1 MASIISPSDIFNSQT
16 PELKQ
21 LPPLGLYMHIPWC
34 VTKCPYC
41 DFNSHEGSIHNGYI
55 KALLKDLDDD
65 LKFIQ
70 NRKIHSIFIGGG
82 TPSLMSIEDAYE
94 LFDGLNERL
103 SISKNIE
110 ITLEANP
117 GTFEVEKFSEFRK
130 AGINRLSVGVQ
141 SFKENQLK
149 FLGRIHSGSDALRAI
164 SEAKKVGFDN
174 LNIDLMYG
182 LKDQTIDMCLED
194 VMQAIELKPS
204 HISFYQLTLEPNTL
218 FAKYPPKLPID
229 EKIWDMGEQ
238 GAALLNQN
246 GFRQY
251 EVSAYSERPSEHNI
265 NYWKFGDYIGIG
277 AGAHGKITDVESQQ
291 IFRTLKPKSPKDY
304 LSKMQTGEDIST
316 KKEVGNVAFEFMLN
330 SLRLKDGFS
339 SSLFESR
346 TGLLIESFGFELGR
360 AENLGLL
367 ENKNNW
373 IKPTSKGFNFLNE
386 LQEIFL

>member
-1 MASIISPSDIFNSQT
+1 MNNFL
-16 PELKQ
+16 E
-21 LPPLGLYMHIPWC
+21 LPPLALYIHYPWC
-34 VTKCPYC
+34 VKKCPYC

-141 SFKENQLK
+141 SFKDNQLK
-149 FLGRIHSGSDALRAI
+149 FLGRIHSGGDALRAI

-304 LSKMQTGEDIST
+304 LSKMQTGVDIST

-346 TGLLIESFGFELGR
+346 TGLLIKSLSSELGR

>member
-1 MASIISPSDIFNSQT
+1 MNNFL
-16 PELKQ
+16 E
-21 LPPLGLYMHIPWC
+21 LPPLAIYIHYPWC
-34 VTKCPYC
+34 VKKCPYC

-117 GTFEVEKFSEFRK
+117 GTFEVEKFAEFRK

-141 SFKENQLK
+141 SFKDNQLK
-149 FLGRIHSGSDALRAI
+149 FLGRIHSGGDALRAI

-218 FAKYPPKLPID
+218 FAKYPPNLPID

-291 IFRTLKPKSPKDY
+291 IFRTLKPKSPKEY
-304 LSKMQTGEDIST
+304 LSKMQTGADIPT
-316 KKEVGNVAFEFMLN
+316 KKEVDNVAFEFMLN

-346 TGLLIESFGFELGR
+346 TGLLIKSLSSELGR

-367 ENKNNW
+367 ENKSNW

>member
-1 MASIISPSDIFNSQT
+1 MNNFL
-16 PELKQ
+16 E
-21 LPPLGLYMHIPWC
+21 LPPLALYIHYPWC
-34 VTKCPYC
+34 VKKCPYC

-94 LFDGLNERL
+94 LFDGLNKRL

-117 GTFEVEKFSEFRK
+117 GTFEVEKFAEFRTV
-130 AGINRLSVGVQ
+130 GINRLSVGVQ

-149 FLGRIHSGSDALRAI
+149 FLGRIHSGGDALRAI

-304 LSKMQTGEDIST
+304 LSKMQAGVDIST
-316 KKEVGNVAFEFMLN
+316 KKEVDNVAFEFMLN

>member
-1 MASIISPSDIFNSQT
+1 LNNFL
-16 PELKQ
+16 E
-21 LPPLGLYMHIPWC
+21 LPPLALYIHYPWC
-34 VTKCPYC
+34 VKKCPYC

-117 GTFEVEKFSEFRK
+117 GTFEVEKFAEFRK

-141 SFKENQLK
+141 SFKDNQLK
-149 FLGRIHSGSDALRAI
+149 FLGRIHSGGDALRAI

-194 VMQAIELKPS
+194 VMQAIALKPS

-229 EKIWDMGEQ
+229 EKIWNMGEQ
-238 GAALLNQN
+238 AAILLNHN

-304 LSKMQTGEDIST
+304 LSKMQAGVDIST
-316 KKEVGNVAFEFMLN
+316 KKEVDNVTFEFMLN
-330 SLRLKDGFS
+330 SLRLKGGFS

-346 TGLLIESFGFELGR
+346 TGLLIKSLSSELKR

-367 ENKNNW
+367 ESKNNW

>member
-1 MASIISPSDIFNSQT
+1 MNNFL
-16 PELKQ
+16 E
-21 LPPLGLYMHIPWC
+21 LPPLALYIHYPWC
-34 VTKCPYC
+34 VKKCPYC

-130 AGINRLSVGVQ
+130 VGINRLSVGVQ

-149 FLGRIHSGSDALRAI
+149 FLGRIHSGGDALRAI

-238 GAALLNQN
+238 GAELLNQN

-291 IFRTLKPKSPKDY
+291 IFRTLKPKSPKEY
-304 LSKMQTGEDIST
+304 LSKMQTEADIPT
-316 KKEVGNVAFEFMLN
+316 KKEVDNVAFEFMLN

-346 TGLLIESFGFELGR
+346 TGLLIKSLSSELGR

>member
-1 MASIISPSDIFNSQT
+1 MNNFL
-16 PELKQ
+16 E
-21 LPPLGLYMHIPWC
+21 LPPLALYIHYPWC
-34 VTKCPYC
+34 VKKCPYC

-55 KALLKDLDDD
+55 KALLKDLDDN
-65 LKFIQ
+65 LKFVQ

-82 TPSLMSIEDAYE
+82 TPSLMSIEDTYE

-117 GTFEVEKFSEFRK
+117 GTFEVEKFAEFRK

-141 SFKENQLK
+141 SFKNNQLK
-149 FLGRIHSGSDALRAI
+149 FLGRIHSGGDALRAI

-218 FAKYPPKLPID
+218 FAKYPPNLPID

-346 TGLLIESFGFELGR
+346 TGLLIKSLRSELGR
-360 AENLGLL
+360 AKNLGLL
-367 ENKNNW
+367 ENKSNW

>member
-1 MASIISPSDIFNSQT
+1 MNNFL
-16 PELKQ
+16 E
-21 LPPLGLYMHIPWC
+21 LPPLALYIHYPWC
-34 VTKCPYC
+34 VKKCPYC

-141 SFKENQLK
+141 SFKDNQLK
-149 FLGRIHSGSDALRAI
+149 FLGRIHSGGDALRAI

-291 IFRTLKPKSPKDY
+291 IFRTLKPKSPKEY
-304 LSKMQTGEDIST
+304 LSKMQAGVDIST
-316 KKEVGNVAFEFMLN
+316 KKEVDNVAFEFMLN

>member
-1 MASIISPSDIFNSQT
+1 MNNFL
-16 PELKQ
+16 E
-21 LPPLGLYMHIPWC
+21 LPPLALYIHYPWC
-34 VTKCPYC
+34 VKKCPYC

-141 SFKENQLK
+141 SFKDNQLK
-149 FLGRIHSGSDALRAI
+149 FLGRIHSGGDALRAI

-277 AGAHGKITDVESQQ
+277 AGAHGKITDVESQR

-304 LSKMQTGEDIST
+304 LSKMQAGVDIST
-316 KKEVGNVAFEFMLN
+316 KKEVDNVAFEFMLN

-346 TGLLIESFGFELGR
+346 TGLLIKSLSSELGR

>member
-1 MASIISPSDIFNSQT
+1 MNNFL
-16 PELKQ
+16 E
-21 LPPLGLYMHIPWC
+21 LPPLALYIHYPWC
-34 VTKCPYC
+34 VKKCPYC

-141 SFKENQLK
+141 SFKDNQLK
-149 FLGRIHSGSDALRAI
+149 FLGRIHSGGDALRAI

-204 HISFYQLTLEPNTL
+204 HISLYQLTLEPNTL

-304 LSKMQTGEDIST
+304 LSKMQAGVDIST
-316 KKEVGNVAFEFMLN
+316 KKEVDNVAFEFMLN

>member
-1 MASIISPSDIFNSQT
+1 MNNFL
-16 PELKQ
+16 E
-21 LPPLGLYMHIPWC
+21 LPPLSIYIHYPWC
-34 VTKCPYC
+34 VKKCPYC

-55 KALLKDLDDD
+55 KALLKDLDAD

-82 TPSLMSIEDAYE
+82 TPSLMSIEDVYE
-94 LFDGLNERL
+94 LFDGLNARL

-117 GTFEVEKFSEFRK
+117 GTFEVEKFAEFRK

-141 SFKENQLK
+141 SFKDNQLK
-149 FLGRIHSGSDALRAI
+149 FLGRIHSGGDALRAI

-238 GAALLNQN
+238 GATLLNQN

-304 LSKMQTGEDIST
+304 LSKMQIGVDIST
-316 KKEVGNVAFEFMLN
+316 KKEVDNVTFEFMLN

-346 TGLLIESFGFELGR
+346 TGLLIKSLSSELGR

-373 IKPTSKGFNFLNE
+373 IKPTSKGLNFLNE

>member
-1 MASIISPSDIFNSQT
+1 MNNFL
-16 PELKQ
+16 E
-21 LPPLGLYMHIPWC
+21 LPPLALYIHYPWC
-34 VTKCPYC
+34 VKKCPYC

-117 GTFEVEKFSEFRK
+117 GTFEVEKFAEFRK

-141 SFKENQLK
+141 SFKDNQLK
-149 FLGRIHSGSDALRAI
+149 FLGRIHSGGDALRAI

-304 LSKMQTGEDIST
+304 LSKMQAGVDIST
-316 KKEVGNVAFEFMLN
+316 KKEVDNVAFEFMLN

-386 LQEIFL
+386 LQEFFL

>member
-1 MASIISPSDIFNSQT
+1 LNNFL
-16 PELKQ
+16 E
-21 LPPLGLYMHIPWC
+21 LPPLALYIHYPWC
-34 VTKCPYC
+34 VKKCPYC
-41 DFNSHEGSIHNGYI
+41 DFNSHEGLIHNGYI

-82 TPSLMSIEDAYE
+82 TPSLMSTDDAYE

-141 SFKENQLK
+141 SFKDNQLK

-218 FAKYPPKLPID
+218 FAKYPPNLPID

-304 LSKMQTGEDIST
+304 LSKMQAGVDIST
-316 KKEVGNVAFEFMLN
+316 KKEVDNVAFEFMLN

>member
-1 MASIISPSDIFNSQT
+1 MNNFL
-16 PELKQ
+16 E
-21 LPPLGLYMHIPWC
+21 LPPLALYIHYPWC
-34 VTKCPYC
+34 VKKCPYC

-117 GTFEVEKFSEFRK
+117 GTFEVEKFSEFQK

-141 SFKENQLK
+141 SFKDNQLK
-149 FLGRIHSGSDALRAI
+149 FLGRIHSGGDALRAI

-229 EKIWDMGEQ
+229 ERIWDMGEQ

-304 LSKMQTGEDIST
+304 LSKMQAGVDIST
-316 KKEVGNVAFEFMLN
+316 KKEVDNVAFEFMLN

-346 TGLLIESFGFELGR
+346 TGLLIESLGFELGR

>member
-1 MASIISPSDIFNSQT
+1 MNNFL
-16 PELKQ
+16 E
-21 LPPLGLYMHIPWC
+21 LPPLALYIHYPWC
-34 VTKCPYC
+34 VKKCPYC

-82 TPSLMSIEDAYE
+82 TPSLMSVEDAYE

-117 GTFEVEKFSEFRK
+117 GTFEVEKFAEFRK

-141 SFKENQLK
+141 SFKDNQLK
-149 FLGRIHSGSDALRAI
+149 FLGRIHSGGDALRAI

-194 VMQAIELKPS
+194 VMQAIALKPS

-229 EKIWDMGEQ
+229 EKIWNMGEQ
-238 GAALLNQN
+238 AAILLNHN

-304 LSKMQTGEDIST
+304 LSKMQAGVDIST
-316 KKEVGNVAFEFMLN
+316 KKEVDNVTFEFMLN
-330 SLRLKDGFS
+330 SLRLKGGFS

-346 TGLLIESFGFELGR
+346 TGLLIKSLSSELKR

-367 ENKNNW
+367 ESKNNW

>member
-1 MASIISPSDIFNSQT
+1 MNNFL
-16 PELKQ
+16 E
-21 LPPLGLYMHIPWC
+21 LPPLALYIHYPWC
-34 VTKCPYC
+34 VKKCPYC

-117 GTFEVEKFSEFRK
+117 GTFEVEKFSEFQK

-141 SFKENQLK
+141 SFKDNQLK
-149 FLGRIHSGSDALRAI
+149 FLGRIHSGGDALRAI

-238 GAALLNQN
+238 GAELLNQN

-251 EVSAYSERPSEHNI
+251 EVSAYSKRPSEHNI

-291 IFRTLKPKSPKDY
+291 IFRTLKPKSPKEY
-304 LSKMQTGEDIST
+304 LSKMQTGADIPT
-316 KKEVGNVAFEFMLN
+316 KKEVDNVAFEFMLN

-346 TGLLIESFGFELGR
+346 TGLLIKSLSSELGR

>member
-1 MASIISPSDIFNSQT
+1 MNNFL
-16 PELKQ
+16 E
-21 LPPLGLYMHIPWC
+21 LPPLALYIHYPWC
-34 VTKCPYC
+34 VKKCPYC

-130 AGINRLSVGVQ
+130 VGINRLSVGVQ

-149 FLGRIHSGSDALRAI
+149 FLGRIHSGGDALRAI

-277 AGAHGKITDVESQQ
+277 AGAHGKITDVESQK
-291 IFRTLKPKSPKDY
+291 IFRTLKPKSPKEY
-304 LSKMQTGEDIST
+304 LSKMQTGADIPT
-316 KKEVGNVAFEFMLN
+316 KKEVDNVAFEFMLN

-346 TGLLIESFGFELGR
+346 TGLLIKSLSSELGR

>member
-1 MASIISPSDIFNSQT
+1 MNNIL
-16 PELKQ
+16 E
-21 LPPLGLYMHIPWC
+21 LPPLALYIHYPWC
-34 VTKCPYC
+34 VKKCPYC

-103 SISKNIE
+103 LISKNIE

-117 GTFEVEKFSEFRK
+117 GTFEVEKFAEFRK

-141 SFKENQLK
+141 SFKDNQLK
-149 FLGRIHSGSDALRAI
+149 FLGRIHSGGDALRAI

-194 VMQAIELKPS
+194 VMQAIALKPS

-229 EKIWDMGEQ
+229 EKIWNMGEQ
-238 GAALLNQN
+238 AAILLNHN

-304 LSKMQTGEDIST
+304 LSKMQAGVDIST
-316 KKEVGNVAFEFMLN
+316 KKEVDNVTFEFMLN
-330 SLRLKDGFS
+330 SLRLKGGFS

-346 TGLLIESFGFELGR
+346 TGLLIKSLSSELKR

-367 ENKNNW
+367 ESKNNW

>member
-1 MASIISPSDIFNSQT
+1 MNNFL
-16 PELKQ
+16 E
-21 LPPLGLYMHIPWC
+21 LPPLALYIHYPWC
-34 VTKCPYC
+34 VKKCPYC

-141 SFKENQLK
+141 SFKDNQLK
-149 FLGRIHSGSDALRAI
+149 FLGRIHSGGDALRAI

-304 LSKMQTGEDIST
+304 LSKMQTGADIST
-316 KKEVGNVAFEFMLN
+316 KKEVDNVAFEFMLN

-346 TGLLIESFGFELGR
+346 TGLLIKSLSSELGR

>member
-1 MASIISPSDIFNSQT
+1 MNNFL
-16 PELKQ
+16 E
-21 LPPLGLYMHIPWC
+21 LPPLALYIHYPWC
-34 VTKCPYC
+34 VKKCPYC

-141 SFKENQLK
+141 SFKDNQLK
-149 FLGRIHSGSDALRAI
+149 FLGRIHSGGDALRAI

-238 GAALLNQN
+238 GAELLNQN

-251 EVSAYSERPSEHNI
+251 EVSAYSKRPSEHNI

-304 LSKMQTGEDIST
+304 LSKMQAGVDIST
-316 KKEVGNVAFEFMLN
+316 KKEVDNVAFEFMLN

>member
-1 MASIISPSDIFNSQT
+1 MNNFL
-16 PELKQ
+16 E
-21 LPPLGLYMHIPWC
+21 LPPLALYIHYPWC
-34 VTKCPYC
+34 VKKCPYC

-130 AGINRLSVGVQ
+130 VGINRLSVGVQ
-141 SFKENQLK
+141 SFKDNQLK
-149 FLGRIHSGSDALRAI
+149 FLGRIHSGGDALRAI

-304 LSKMQTGEDIST
+304 LSKMQAGVDIST
-316 KKEVGNVAFEFMLN
+316 KKEVDNVAFEFMLN

>member
-1 MASIISPSDIFNSQT
+1 MNNFL
-16 PELKQ
+16 E
-21 LPPLGLYMHIPWC
+21 LPPLALYIHYPWC
-34 VTKCPYC
+34 VKKCPYC

-94 LFDGLNERL
+94 LFDGLNKRL

-117 GTFEVEKFSEFRK
+117 GTFEVEKFAEFRK
-130 AGINRLSVGVQ
+130 VGINRLSVGVQ

-149 FLGRIHSGSDALRAI
+149 FLGRIHSGGDALRAI

-304 LSKMQTGEDIST
+304 LSKMQAGVDIST
-316 KKEVGNVAFEFMLN
+316 KKEVDNVAFEFMLN

-346 TGLLIESFGFELGR
+346 TGLLIESLGFELGR

>member
-1 MASIISPSDIFNSQT
+1 MNNFL
-16 PELKQ
+16 E
-21 LPPLGLYMHIPWC
+21 LPPLALYIHYPWC
-34 VTKCPYC
+34 VKKCPYC

-141 SFKENQLK
+141 SFKDNQLK
-149 FLGRIHSGSDALRAI
+149 FLGRIHSGGDALRAI

-304 LSKMQTGEDIST
+304 LSKMQAGVDIST
-316 KKEVGNVAFEFMLN
+316 KKEVDNVAFEFMLN

-346 TGLLIESFGFELGR
+346 TGLLIKSLSSELGR

>member
-1 MASIISPSDIFNSQT
+1 MNNIL
-16 PELKQ
+16 E
-21 LPPLGLYMHIPWC
+21 LPPLALYIHYPWC
-34 VTKCPYC
+34 VKKCPYC

-117 GTFEVEKFSEFRK
+117 GTFEVEKFAEFRK

-141 SFKENQLK
+141 SFKDNQLK
-149 FLGRIHSGSDALRAI
+149 FLGRIHSGGDALRAI

-194 VMQAIELKPS
+194 VMQAIALKPS

-229 EKIWDMGEQ
+229 EKIWNMGEQ
-238 GAALLNQN
+238 GAELLNQN

-304 LSKMQTGEDIST
+304 LSKMQAGVDIST
-316 KKEVGNVAFEFMLN
+316 KKEVDNVTFEFMLN
-330 SLRLKDGFS
+330 SLRLKGGFS

-346 TGLLIESFGFELGR
+346 TGLLIKSLSSELKR

-367 ENKNNW
+367 ESKNNW

>member
-1 MASIISPSDIFNSQT
+1 MNNFL
-16 PELKQ
+16 E
-21 LPPLGLYMHIPWC
+21 LPPLSIYIHYPWC
-34 VTKCPYC
+34 VKKCPYC

-117 GTFEVEKFSEFRK
+117 GTFEVEKFSEFQK

-141 SFKENQLK
+141 SFKDNQLK

-238 GAALLNQN
+238 GAELLNQN

-291 IFRTLKPKSPKDY
+291 IFRTLKPKSPKEY
-304 LSKMQTGEDIST
+304 LSKMQTGADIPT
-316 KKEVGNVAFEFMLN
+316 KKEVDNVVFEFMLN

-346 TGLLIESFGFELGR
+346 TGLLIKSLSSELGR

>member
-1 MASIISPSDIFNSQT
+1 MNNFL
-16 PELKQ
+16 E
-21 LPPLGLYMHIPWC
+21 LPPLALYIHYPWC
-34 VTKCPYC
+34 VKKCPYC

-117 GTFEVEKFSEFRK
+117 GTFEVEKFSEFQK

-141 SFKENQLK
+141 SFKDNQLK
-149 FLGRIHSGSDALRAI
+149 FLGRIHSGGDALRAI

-291 IFRTLKPKSPKDY
+291 IFRTLKPKSPKEY
-304 LSKMQTGEDIST
+304 LSKMQTGADIPT
-316 KKEVGNVAFEFMLN
+316 KKEVDNVAFEFMLN

-346 TGLLIESFGFELGR
+346 TGLLIKSLSSELGR

>member
-1 MASIISPSDIFNSQT
+1 MNNFL
-16 PELKQ
+16 E
-21 LPPLGLYMHIPWC
+21 LPPLALYIHYPWC
-34 VTKCPYC
+34 VKKCPYC

-55 KALLKDLDDD
+55 KALLKDLDHD

-117 GTFEVEKFSEFRK
+117 GTFEVEKFSEFQK

-141 SFKENQLK
+141 SFKDNQLK
-149 FLGRIHSGSDALRAI
+149 FLGRIHSGGDALRAI

-204 HISFYQLTLEPNTL
+204 HISLYQLTLEPNTL

-229 EKIWDMGEQ
+229 ERIWDMGEQ
-238 GAALLNQN
+238 GAALLNQD

-291 IFRTLKPKSPKDY
+291 IFRTLKPKSPKEY
-304 LSKMQTGEDIST
+304 LSKMQAGVDIST
-316 KKEVGNVAFEFMLN
+316 KKEVDNVAFEFMLN

>member
-1 MASIISPSDIFNSQT
+1 MNNFL
-16 PELKQ
+16 E
-21 LPPLGLYMHIPWC
+21 LPPLALYIHYPWC
-34 VTKCPYC
+34 VKKCPYC

-130 AGINRLSVGVQ
+130 VGINRLSVGVQ

-149 FLGRIHSGSDALRAI
+149 FLGRIHSGGDALRAI

-238 GAALLNQN
+238 GAELLNQN

-251 EVSAYSERPSEHNI
+251 EVSAYSKRPSEHNI

-277 AGAHGKITDVESQQ
+277 AGAHGKITDVESQK
-291 IFRTLKPKSPKDY
+291 IFRTLKPKSPKEY
-304 LSKMQTGEDIST
+304 LSKMQTGADIPT
-316 KKEVGNVAFEFMLN
+316 KKEVDNVAFEFMLN

-346 TGLLIESFGFELGR
+346 TGLLIKSLSSELGR

>member
-1 MASIISPSDIFNSQT
+1 MNNFL
-16 PELKQ
+16 E
-21 LPPLGLYMHIPWC
+21 LPPLALYIHYPWC
-34 VTKCPYC
+34 VKKCPYC

-94 LFDGLNERL
+94 LFDGLNKRL

-117 GTFEVEKFSEFRK
+117 GTFEVEKFAEFRK
-130 AGINRLSVGVQ
+130 VGVNRLSVGVQ

-149 FLGRIHSGSDALRAI
+149 FLGRIHSGGDALRAI

-277 AGAHGKITDVESQQ
+277 AGAHGKITDGESQQ
-291 IFRTLKPKSPKDY
+291 IFRTLKPKSPKEY
-304 LSKMQTGEDIST
+304 LSKMQTGADIPT
-316 KKEVGNVAFEFMLN
+316 KKEVDNVAFEFMLN

-346 TGLLIESFGFELGR
+346 TGLLIKSLSSELGR